1 MARVEPITHPSRRG
15 FTMKQKS
22 RIELASEIIARV
34 KREMDKPRLTASVRE
49 GNYGRATTAVKWPV
63 RARDNAGT

>member
-1 MARVEPITHPSRRG
+1 
-15 FTMKQKS
+15 MKQKS